1 MFCGFLITLET
12 CLRVRMSS
20 WDVYPMCLWSHKHR
34 KCFNLTFGE
43 INSSDL
49 LISSTSWSGT
59 ETIHDQRT
67 GEFTSV
73 NWAPMTFP
81 CYMYGVTNGTMY
93 RYCFGSPWANKRIDR
108 SLESWFTPE
117 CIFFAKIHESA
128 ATWDLGMICTH
139 PFLSTKL
146 STHLCGWNPDGSI
159 YAPETSQTC
168 KNSVFY

>member
-1 MFCGFLITLET
+1 MFFGFLITLET
-12 CLRVRMSS
+12 CLWVRLSS
-20 WDVYPMCLWSHKHR
+20 WDVYLMCLWSHKHR

-81 CYMYGVTNGTMY
+81 WYIHVHVWCHKRYNVQY

-117 CIFFAKIHESA
+117 CKFFAKYLTIRLRPKIWVWYIHVYIYVR
-128 ATWDLGMICTH
+128 LG
-139 PFLSTKL
+139 L
-146 STHLCGWNPDGSI
+146 
-159 YAPETSQTC
+159 
-168 KNSVFY
+168 